1 MDDADIDFAVEGSL
15 WGAFGTSGQRC
26 TASSRLVV
34 HKKVY
39 KKFCEKLVEKAKKL
53 KVGNGLDA
61 KTEVGPVINQSADGK
76 DFELHRNRQK
86 EDKATS
92 LAAEIV

>member
-1 MDDADIDFAVEGSL
+1 MDDADIDNAVEGSL

-39 KKFCEKLVEKAKKL
+39 KKFVQKLVERVQKL
-53 KVGNGLDA
+53 KVGNGLDE
-61 KTEVGPVINQSADGK
+61 KTEVGPVYQSSGDGQNFK
-76 DFELHRNRQK
+76 LYRNRAK
-86 EDKATS
+86 GR
-92 LAAEIV
+92 